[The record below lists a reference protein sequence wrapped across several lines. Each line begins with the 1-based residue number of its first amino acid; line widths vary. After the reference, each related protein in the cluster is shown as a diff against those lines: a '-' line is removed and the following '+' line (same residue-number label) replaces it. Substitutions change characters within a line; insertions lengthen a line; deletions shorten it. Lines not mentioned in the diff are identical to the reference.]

1 MANATTLYIEKYLRA
16 LSLEFATSPG
26 NKQILGM
33 LLHTRIAADRP
44 AQIREISESSLSSHT
59 PQCLFFGFWR
69 QFIWTLGHL
78 PVIFFE
84 HEPVFQKSG
93 NLGRFQSA

>member
-44 AQIREISESSLSSHT
+44 AQIREISV
-59 PQCLFFGFWR
+59 FFIISYPTMFVFW
-69 QFIWTLGHL
+69 FLASI
-78 PVIFFE
+78 
-84 HEPVFQKSG
+84 
-93 NLGRFQSA
+93 